1 MKVKVDAS
9 DVNITL
15 GNNGITFDIAD
26 EDGKHVGH
34 LRIGQ
39 ATIEWRRGRTRRGN
53 CNKIKLQ
60 KLIELLEGQ

>member
-15 GNNGITFDIAD
+15 GNRGITFDISD

-39 ATIEWRRGRTRRGN
+39 ATVEWRRGRTHDGN
-53 CNKIKLQ
+53 GKRVRLQ

>member
-9 DVNITL
+9 DVTIAL
-15 GNNGITFDIAD
+15 GNKGITFDIAD

-39 ATIEWRRGRTRRGN
+39 ATIEWRRGRTRPGN
-53 CNKIKLQ
+53 GRRVKLQ
-60 KLIELLEGQ
+60 KLIELLEAQ